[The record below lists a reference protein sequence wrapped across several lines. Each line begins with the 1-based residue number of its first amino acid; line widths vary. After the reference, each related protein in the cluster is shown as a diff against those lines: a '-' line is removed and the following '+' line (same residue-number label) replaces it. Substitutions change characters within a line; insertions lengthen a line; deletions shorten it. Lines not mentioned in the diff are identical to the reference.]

1 MSSLIQVSDSN
12 AIVYI
17 STSSF
22 FSQVRTVRDISG
34 TRSSSN
40 TITVSSVDGFT
51 FSDGSSRQLIDTPYQ
66 SLTFTPSTGAILHK
80 LPFTYN
86 QSVDASTLTMTNLI
100 GRGSTTIYDSFYL
113 STMSTTGPMNVQSLN
128 VGSNLIYT
136 QSNLVSTIGSI
147 GQSYTSTIYFPID
160 TLGSIYISTASLVST
175 VLVIPYISSPHLI
188 STVNGLGTPYFS
200 TPSLVSTVIG
210 FSNTYPLYTDLQSTV
225 KALGT
230 ATPDLVPLI
239 STPTFHSTVSFF
251 QTGFILSTSFTSTV
265 SGLGTSA
272 YISIPQ
278 LTSTVNGLGTSSYL
292 STSWLTSTVASMSS
306 NFEQINTIYASTVNG
321 LGETYLSTG
330 GLIVA
335 TTTALTS
342 NQSILT
348 STVNGLGTAGYV
360 SVSQMTSTVNGLGQL
375 YVSTS
380 HLTST
385 VAGIFIYPLTVST
398 VQGLGDAIARN
409 NGYIST
415 LSQTSTVTGV
425 LSNETVQLVSTVQGL
440 GQSYFSVA
448 QLASTVNGLGQSYI
462 STPQFLASNG
472 TFFATLYTQAQ
483 LTSSWMN
490 LGTIGYMSI
499 ASVTSTFQGL
509 GSPPARYISSTSLVS
524 TVAGLAFS
532 TVPNLTAAVAPTQV
546 TNSNNFSNSVISIIT
561 SAANS
566 PYSYISSYLTY
577 SIQYATASMTVLTST
592 TTGVIARIG
601 SQPAAT
607 TTTLTIP
614 ASNVLFTYSNGLQPS
629 LVRVS
634 GAGFSF
640 CNIYC
645 YQGITAAGFRATN
658 YYADGTQLVFSSDR
672 RLKEDIV
679 PLSNALSIV
688 QALEGVSYHRNERQ
702 LGFIAQDVEH
712 ILPDL
717 VTTDEETYKS
727 LSYYPICVVI
737 LEAIKELNAQ
747 CDALEQRLNLP

>member
-1 MSSLIQVSDSN
+1 
-12 AIVYI
+12 
-17 STSSF
+17 
-22 FSQVRTVRDISG
+22 
-34 TRSSSN
+34 
-40 TITVSSVDGFT
+40 
-51 FSDGSSRQLIDTPYQ
+51 
-66 SLTFTPSTGAILHK
+66 
-80 LPFTYN
+80 
-86 QSVDASTLTMTNLI
+86 MTNLI
-100 GRGSTTIYDSFYL
+100 VAGGTTIYDSFYL
-113 STMSTTGPMNVQSLN
+113 STMSTTGNMDVQSIKVGLN
-128 VGSNLIYT
+128 EIYT
-136 QSNLVSTIGSI
+136 NSNLVSTIASI
-147 GQSYTSTIYFPID
+147 GETYTSTVYFTMD
-160 TLGSIYISTASLVST
+160 TLGTPYISTASLVST
-175 VLVIPYISSPHLI
+175 VLAVPYISSLHLI

-210 FSNTYPLYTDLQSTV
+210 LSNTYPLYTDLQSTV

-230 ATPDLVPLI
+230 ATPDLIPLI
-239 STPTFHSTVSFF
+239 STPTFHSTVNFF

-278 LTSTVNGLGTSSYL
+278 LASTVNGLGSSSYL
-292 STSWLTSTVASMSS
+292 STSWLTSTVASLSS

-330 GLIVA
+330 GLIAV

-360 SVSQMTSTVNGLGQL
+360 SVSQMTSTVNGLGNL
-375 YVSTS
+375 YVSTTQ
-380 HLTST
+380 LFST

-398 VQGLGDAIARN
+398 VEGLGSAIQPN
-409 NGYIST
+409 NGYISS
-415 LSQTSTVTGV
+415 LSQRSTVTGV

-448 QLASTVNGLGQSYI
+448 HLTSTVNGLGQSYL

-472 TFFATLYTQAQ
+472 TFFASLYTQAQ

-490 LGTIGYMSI
+490 LGTIGYISI

-509 GSPPARYISSTSLVS
+509 GSFSAKYISSANLVS
-524 TVAGLAFS
+524 TVQGLAFS

-546 TNSNNFSNSVISIIT
+546 TISNNFSNAVLSIVT

-577 SIQYATASMTVLTST
+577 SIQYATASMVVLTST
-592 TTGVIARIG
+592 TAGVLSNIG

-607 TTTLTIP
+607 TNAVTIP
-614 ASNVLFTYSNGLQPS
+614 LCNSLFTYSNGIRPS
-629 LVRVS
+629 LVRVT
-634 GAGFSF
+634 GTGFTF

-645 YQGITAAGFRATN
+645 YQGITAPGFRATN
-658 YYADGTQLVFSSDR
+658 YYADGTQLTYSSDR

-679 PLSNALSIV
+679 PLSNALALV
-688 QALEGVSYHRNERQ
+688 QGLEGVSYHRDQRQ
-702 LGFIAQDVEH
+702 LGFIAQDVEQ
-712 ILPDL
+712 IFPDL
-717 VTTDEETYKS
+717 VTTDVETTYKS

-737 LEAIKELNAQ
+737 LEAIKELNAE
-747 CDALEQRLNLP
+747 CDELLRTLNLPAPIESSQIESPLEEVCRTMRQSSQPYLP